1 MSTPMFLL
9 VSFLLGSTSFV
20 MLLAGFK
27 LLERLVP
34 LGAGS
39 RLRRLHDRRESR
51 LARGHD
57 RYFEELRSIDA
68 VIAQIDDTTEE
79 RDPRVWYKRPAVFLL
94 LPSAWLF
101 GFLIIDF
108 FGPALGLG
116 TLPAWASVYS
126 QGWFILIGL
135 SYLLDR
141 YNQPFKRAWTRLA
154 AGALYVALGI
164 LMLSAG
170 LSHSSF

>member
-1 MSTPMFLL
+1 MSTPMLLL
-9 VSFLLGSTSFV
+9 VSFLLGSATLAL
-20 MLLAGFK
+20 LLAGFK
-27 LLERLVP
+27 LLELWVP
-34 LGAGS
+34 LAAEP
-39 RLRRLHDRRESR
+39 RLRRLHDRRERR

-68 VIAQIDDTTEE
+68 AIAEINDVPEE

-94 LPSAWLF
+94 LPWALLL

-108 FGPALGLG
+108 FGPELGLG
-116 TLPAWASVYS
+116 KLPAWASASS

-141 YNQPFKRAWTRLA
+141 YNQPFKRTWTRLA

-164 LMLSAG
+164 SMLSAG

>member
-9 VSFLLGSTSFV
+9 VSFLLGSTTFALV
-20 MLLAGFK
+20 LAGFK
-27 LLERLVP
+27 LLERWVP
-34 LGAGS
+34 LAAES
-39 RLRRLHDRRESR
+39 RLRRLHDRRGHR

-68 VIAQIDDTTEE
+68 AIAQIDDTTEK

-101 GFLIIDF
+101 GFMLIDLF
-108 FGPALGLG
+108 DPVPGLG
-116 TLPAWASVYS
+116 KVPHWAHAFLS
-126 QGWFILIGL
+126 GWPILIGL

-141 YNQPFKRAWTRLA
+141 YNQPFKRTWTRLA
-154 AGALYVALGI
+154 AGAFYVSLGM
-164 LMLSAG
+164 LMFSDSLSRT
-170 LSHSSF
+170 SF